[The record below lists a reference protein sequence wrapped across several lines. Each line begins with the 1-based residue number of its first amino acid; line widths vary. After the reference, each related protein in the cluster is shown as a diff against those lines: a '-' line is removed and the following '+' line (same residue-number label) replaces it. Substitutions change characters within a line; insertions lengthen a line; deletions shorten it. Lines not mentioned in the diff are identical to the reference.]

1 VSAGGQRTHTV
12 RVERE
17 GRALDIPVN
26 DIFGVRA
33 NAHYTY
39 VHDGAQEYFCS
50 LAISALE
57 ARLDPARFVRVHR
70 SHIIAIDRVSSLR
83 RAGENGVADLA
94 ASVQCSIPVAR
105 AHFRQVKQLLD
116 ARTIRVVA

>member
-1 VSAGGQRTHTV
+1 
-12 RVERE
+12 
-17 GRALDIPVN
+17 
-26 DIFGVRA
+26 
-33 NAHYTY
+33 
-39 VHDGAQEYFCS
+39 
-50 LAISALE
+50 
-57 ARLDPARFVRVHR
+57 VRVHR

-94 ASVQCSIPVAR
+94 ASVQCSTPVAR